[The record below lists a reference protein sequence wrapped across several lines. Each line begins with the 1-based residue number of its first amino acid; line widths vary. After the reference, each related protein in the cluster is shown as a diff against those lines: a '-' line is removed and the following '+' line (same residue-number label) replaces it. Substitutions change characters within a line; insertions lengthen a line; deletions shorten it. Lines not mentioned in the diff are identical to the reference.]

1 MPMRWTSTGVTRK
14 RTQWSVQAQ
23 SDTGEATQLS
33 FRTEAQARFF
43 AAVLELGPSRL
54 PSVSERLKERLARLP
69 AVPPRIRSLPPVA
82 RAAPVVRPAPVAPQA
97 RESEEE
103 LVFSSV
109 DEAL

>member
-23 SDTGEATQLS
+23 SDTGEARQLA

-54 PSVSERLKERLARLP
+54 PSVSDCACTDHWVRFLVTPVE
-69 AVPPRIRSLPPVA
+69 VHRIGMPLVRMLGIMPVA
-82 RAAPVVRPAPVAPQA
+82 SCGESFWPRADQR
-97 RESEEE
+97 
-103 LVFSSV
+103 SS
-109 DEAL
+109 AS